1 MKGLKMISEKEMALA
16 SAVERMHMSG
26 DDEWPNQWEIA
37 VVELAE
43 ELGIDDT
50 EAERMLSDEMGIP
63 RIAWYILDY
72 YEEETIL
79 HDNILC

>member
-1 MKGLKMISEKEMALA
+1 MISDKEMALA

-26 DDEWPNQWEIA
+26 DDEWPDQWEIA

-43 ELGIDDT
+43 ELGIYDT

-63 RIAWYILDY
+63 QIADYILEY